1 MMKNKIIVTG
11 GLGFI
16 GSHFVNYLI
25 DNTDNEVV
33 IVDKLTYASNREN
46 IKKDVPLIEKDICDI
61 SPEDLG
67 DYDYIVHFAAE
78 SHVDNSIKN
87 GLPFVKSN
95 VEGTYNMIE
104 VARKNPNLKKF
115 LHISTDE
122 VYGDREG
129 KGDSDENTP
138 LESSSYYSAT
148 KTSSDLLVMAAGRTY
163 DFPYVITRTCN
174 NYGENQHKE
183 KFIPK
188 IINSIKNGYNV
199 PVYGDGK
206 QVREWIHADDNA
218 KAIYKILM
226 SDKTKEIFNIGTGE
240 RYENIQVL
248 DMIGDILETK
258 VKYEFVTDRLGHD
271 RLYSLDCDKYL
282 NSFGKIQN
290 ISFKDWLTKEINSI
304 LNENIH
310 NS

>member
-1 MMKNKIIVTG
+1 MSKSKIVVTG

-16 GSHFVNYLI
+16 GSHFVNFLI
-25 DNTDNEVV
+25 DNTNHEIL
-33 IVDKLTYASNREN
+33 IVDKLTYAANRKN
-46 IKKDVPLIEKDICDI
+46 IKESISLIEKDVCDI
-61 SPEDLG
+61 TPEDLG
-67 DYDYIVHFAAE
+67 EYDYIVHFAAE

-104 VARKNPNLKKF
+104 VARKNPKLKKF

-163 DFPYVITRTCN
+163 DFPYAITRTCN

-206 QVREWIHADDNA
+206 QIREWIHADDNA
-218 KAIYKILM
+218 KAIYNILM
-226 SDKTKEIFNIGTGE
+226 CDKTKEIFNVGTGE
-240 RYENIQVL
+240 RYENIQIL

-258 VKYEFVTDRLGHD
+258 VKYEFVADRLGHD

-290 ISFKDWLTKEINSI
+290 ISFKKWLTKEINSMI
-304 LNENIH
+304 YEKTN
-310 NS
+310 